1 MERKVIL
8 TRGIQGSGKSTWA
21 KNWAKED
28 PTNRIRINNDDI
40 RNMFGEYWVPNRES
54 EVTYIVDSMFNRAMS
69 RGYDI
74 VIDNMNLNPK
84 EIKVY
89 ERWIEDH
96 NCFDFNFKYKLE
108 FKNFNTPLDIC
119 IIRDS
124 AREIPIGRDIITE
137 TYNKYKDII
146 DGFSKT
152 EEWKLL
158 IKLYNSSNSY
168 SHGGL

>member
-1 MERKVIL
+1 MPKIIL
-8 TRGIQGSGKSTWA
+8 CRGIQGSGKTFWS
-21 KNWAKED
+21 KEWVLKD
-28 PTNRIRINNDDI
+28 SEHRVRFNNDDI
-40 RNMFGEYWVPNRES
+40 RNMLGEYWVSSREWLVEILKFHFIHEAMNR
-54 EVTYIVDSMFNRAMS
+54 N
-69 RGYDI
+69 YDI

-89 ERWIEDH
+89 ERWIENH

-124 AREIPIGRDIITE
+124 AREIPIGREIITE

-152 EEWKLL
+152 EEWKL
-158 IKLYNSSNSY
+158 
-168 SHGGL
+168 

>member
-1 MERKVIL
+1 MPKIIL
-8 TRGIQGSGKSTWA
+8 CRGIPGSGKTF
-21 KNWAKED
+21 WAKEWVLKD
-28 PTNRIRINNDDI
+28 SEHRVRFNNDDI
-40 RNMFGEYWVPNRES
+40 RNMLGEYWVPKREWLVEMLKYHFVHEAMNR
-54 EVTYIVDSMFNRAMS
+54 N
-69 RGYDI
+69 YDI

-89 ERWIEDH
+89 ERWIENH

-152 EEWKLL
+152 EEWKL
-158 IKLYNSSNSY
+158 
-168 SHGGL
+168 

>member
-1 MERKVIL
+1 MPKIIL
-8 TRGIQGSGKSTWA
+8 CRGIPGAGKTVWA
-21 KNWAKED
+21 KAWALKDSEH
-28 PTNRIRINNDDI
+28 RVRFNNDDI
-40 RNMFGEYWVPNRES
+40 RNMLGEYWVPKREWLVEMLKYHFVHEAMNR
-54 EVTYIVDSMFNRAMS
+54 N
-69 RGYDI
+69 YDI

-152 EEWKLL
+152 EEWKL
-158 IKLYNSSNSY
+158 
-168 SHGGL
+168 

>member
-1 MERKVIL
+1 MPKIIL
-8 TRGIQGSGKSTWA
+8 CRGIPGAGKTVWA
-21 KNWAKED
+21 KAWALKDSEH
-28 PTNRIRINNDDI
+28 RVRFNNDDI
-40 RNMFGEYWVPNRES
+40 RNMLGEYWVPKREWLVEMLKYHFIHEAMNR
-54 EVTYIVDSMFNRAMS
+54 N
-69 RGYDI
+69 YDI

-152 EEWKLL
+152 EEWKL
-158 IKLYNSSNSY
+158 
-168 SHGGL
+168 

>member
-1 MERKVIL
+1 ML
-8 TRGIQGSGKSTWA
+8 
-21 KNWAKED
+21 
-28 PTNRIRINNDDI
+28 
-40 RNMFGEYWVPNRES
+40 GEYWVPKREWLVEMLKYHFVHEAMNR
-54 EVTYIVDSMFNRAMS
+54 N
-69 RGYDI
+69 YDI

-96 NCFDFNFKYKLE
+96 NSFDFYLKYKLE

-124 AREIPIGRDIITE
+124 AREIPIGRDIITS

-152 EEWKLL
+152 EEWKL
-158 IKLYNSSNSY
+158 
-168 SHGGL
+168 